1 MSPGLRRYIFV
12 RILLTIP
19 MVLILVTVVFFV
31 LRVIPGDP
39 AVAILREGASE
50 EQLASFRAAAG
61 LDQPLH
67 IQYFRYISGVV
78 RLDFGE
84 AMKRSVPVMQEIRTF
99 FPATVELAIYSMLI
113 TASVGIFF
121 GAYAAHNRKSAADYG
136 IRISSIILYS
146 LPIFWLGLMLQMI
159 FGAQLGWL
167 PVSGRLSPGMT
178 PGPEET
184 ITGLY
189 TIDAIL
195 NRNWVLFKDA
205 ILHLILPSIT
215 LGLVLAGIFT
225 RLTRANMLDV
235 LEQDY
240 ITAGRARGI
249 WERVL
254 VYRHGLRN
262 AFIPIVTLLGL
273 QVALLLAGAILT
285 ETTFSWPGLGRLVVQ
300 RIYDRDFATLQG
312 AIIFFALI
320 VAGVSLIV
328 DILYGFLDPRIR
340 Y

>member
-1 MSPGLRRYIFV
+1 MSAGLRRYVIV
-12 RILLTIP
+12 RILLTVP
-19 MVLILVTVVFFV
+19 MLLILVTVVFFV

-50 EQLASFRAAAG
+50 EQLDSFRAAAG
-61 LDQPLH
+61 LDVP
-67 IQYFRYISGVV
+67 IYVQYFRFVGGLT

-84 AMKRSVPVMQEIRTF
+84 SMTRGIPVIDEIKTF
-99 FPATVELAIYSMLI
+99 LPATLELAFFAMLV
-113 TASVGIFF
+113 TATVGIAF
-121 GAYAAHNRKSAADYG
+121 GSYAARHRKKGRDYA

-146 LPIFWLGLMLQMI
+146 IPIFWLGLMFQMI

-167 PVSGRLSPGMT
+167 PVAGRLSPGNT
-178 PGPEET
+178 PTEN

-195 NRNWVLFKDA
+195 TGDWELFLDA
-205 ILHLILPSIT
+205 GEHLILPALT
-215 LGLVLAGIFT
+215 LGLVLAGIFV

-235 LEQDY
+235 LEEDY

-249 WERVL
+249 RERVL

-273 QVALLLAGAILT
+273 QAALLLAGAILT
-285 ETTFSWPGLGRLVVQ
+285 ETTFSWPGLGRLVVD
-300 RIYDRDFATLQG
+300 RIYDRDFTTLQG
-312 AIIFFALI
+312 AILFFAVL
-320 VAGVSLIV
+320 VATVSLIV

>member
-1 MSPGLRRYIFV
+1 MSPGLRRYIVV

-19 MVLILVTVVFFV
+19 MLLILVTVVFFV

-39 AVAILREGASE
+39 ALAIMREGASE
-50 EQLASFRAAAG
+50 EQLASFRAATG

-67 IQYFRYISGVV
+67 IQYLRYISGVI

-84 AMKRSVPVMQEIRTF
+84 AMKRSIPVTEEIKTF
-99 FPATVELAIYSMLI
+99 FPATVELAMYSMLV
-113 TASVGIFF
+113 TTTVGIFF
-121 GAYAAHNRKSAADYG
+121 GAYAAHRRKTAADYG

-167 PVSGRLSPGMT
+167 PVSGRLSAGMT
-178 PGPEET
+178 PSPEET

-189 TIDAIL
+189 TIDAVL
-195 NRNWVLFKDA
+195 TRNWVLLKDA
-205 ILHLILPSIT
+205 LLHLILPCLT

-262 AFIPIVTLLGL
+262 AAIPIVTLLGL

-300 RIYDRDFATLQG
+300 RIYDRDFTTLQG
-312 AIIFFALI
+312 TIIFFAMI

-328 DILYGFLDPRIR
+328 DVLYGFLDPRIR

>member
-1 MSPGLRRYIFV
+1 
-12 RILLTIP
+12 
-19 MVLILVTVVFFV
+19 
-31 LRVIPGDP
+31 
-39 AVAILREGASE
+39 
-50 EQLASFRAAAG
+50 
-61 LDQPLH
+61 
-67 IQYFRYISGVV
+67 
-78 RLDFGE
+78 
-84 AMKRSVPVMQEIRTF
+84 MKRSIPVTQEIKTF
-99 FPATVELAIYSMLI
+99 FPATVELALYSMLV
-113 TASVGIFF
+113 TTTVGIFF
-121 GAYAAHNRKSAADYG
+121 GAYAAHRRKTAADYG

-167 PVSGRLSPGMT
+167 PVSGRLSAGMT
-178 PGPEET
+178 PSPEET

-189 TIDAIL
+189 TIDAVL
-195 NRNWVLFKDA
+195 TRNWVLMQDA
-205 ILHLILPSIT
+205 LLHLILPCLT

-262 AFIPIVTLLGL
+262 AAIPIVTLLGL

-300 RIYDRDFATLQG
+300 RIYDRDFTTLQG
-312 AIIFFALI
+312 TIIFFALI

>member
-1 MSPGLRRYIFV
+1 MSPGLRRYIVV

-19 MVLILVTVVFFV
+19 MLLILVTVVFFV

-39 AVAILREGASE
+39 AVALLREGASE
-50 EQLASFRAAAG
+50 EQLESFRAAAG

-67 IQYFRYISGVV
+67 IQYLRYISGVI

-84 AMKRSVPVMQEIRTF
+84 SMKRSIPVTEEIKTF
-99 FPATVELAIYSMLI
+99 FPATVELAIFSMLV
-113 TASVGIFF
+113 TASIGIFF
-121 GAYAAHNRKSAADYG
+121 GAYAAHRRKTAADYG

-167 PVSGRLSPGMT
+167 PVSGRLSAGMT
-178 PGPEET
+178 PSPEDT

-189 TIDAIL
+189 TIDAVL
-195 NRNWVLFKDA
+195 TRNWVLLRDA
-205 ILHLILPSIT
+205 LLHLILPSIT

-273 QVALLLAGAILT
+273 QIALLLAGAILT

-300 RIYDRDFATLQG
+300 RIYDRDFTTLQG
-312 AIIFFALI
+312 AIIFFAMI
-320 VAGVSLIV
+320 VAGVSLLV

>member
-1 MSPGLRRYIFV
+1 MSPGLRRYIVV

-19 MVLILVTVVFFV
+19 MLLILVTVVFFV

-39 AVAILREGASE
+39 ALAILREGASE
-50 EQLASFRAAAG
+50 EQLASFRVATG

-67 IQYFRYISGVV
+67 IQYLRYIGGVV

-84 AMKRSVPVMQEIRTF
+84 AMKRSIPVTQEIKTF
-99 FPATVELAIYSMLI
+99 FPATVELALYSMLV
-113 TASVGIFF
+113 TTTVGIFF
-121 GAYAAHNRKSAADYG
+121 GAYAAHRRKTAADYG

-167 PVSGRLSPGMT
+167 PVSGRLSAGMT
-178 PGPEET
+178 PSPEET

-189 TIDAIL
+189 TIDAVL
-195 NRNWVLFKDA
+195 TRNWVLMQDA
-205 ILHLILPSIT
+205 LLHLILPCLT

-262 AFIPIVTLLGL
+262 AAIPIVTLLGL

-300 RIYDRDFATLQG
+300 RIYDRDFTTLQG
-312 AIIFFALI
+312 TIIFFALI

>member
-1 MSPGLRRYIFV
+1 ML
-12 RILLTIP
+12 
-19 MVLILVTVVFFV
+19 LILVTLVFFV

-39 AVAILREGASE
+39 ALAILREGASE
-50 EQLASFRAAAG
+50 EQLQSFRVATG
-61 LDQPLH
+61 LDKPLH
-67 IQYFRYISGVV
+67 IQYLLFVGGVL

-84 AMKRSVPVMQEIRTF
+84 SLTRGIPVIDEIAAF
-99 FPATVELAIYSMLI
+99 FPATVELALAAMFV
-113 TASVGIFF
+113 TTTVGIFF
-121 GAYAAHNRKSAADYG
+121 GVYAAQHRKKASDYG
-136 IRISSIILYS
+136 IRITSIILYAI
-146 LPIFWLGLMLQMI
+146 PIFWLGLMLQMI

-167 PVSGRLSPGMT
+167 PVAGRLSAGNT
-178 PGPEET
+178 PTEN

-195 NRNWVLFKDA
+195 TGDWDLFKDA
-205 ILHLILPSIT
+205 VRHLILPAIT
-215 LGLVLAGIFT
+215 LGLVLAGIFI

-240 ITAGRARGI
+240 ITAGRARGLK
-249 WERVL
+249 ERIL
-254 VYRHGLRN
+254 VYKHGLRN

-285 ETTFSWPGLGRLVVQ
+285 ETTFSWPGLGRLVVD
-300 RIYDRDFATLQG
+300 RIYDRDFTTLQG
-312 AIIFFALI
+312 SILFFALI
-320 VAGVSLIV
+320 VASVSLIV